1 MHDSRLRIY
10 EIIQTRLDTA
20 LEELDKC
27 YVHLSE
33 LREFEKE
40 SPVEVLPEETDSWG
54 E

>member
-10 EIIQTRLDTA
+10 EIIQANMDIA
-20 LEELDKC
+20 LEHIDKC
-27 YVHLSE
+27 YVHLSQ

-40 SPVEVLPEETDSWG
+40 TVDVLPEEADSWG